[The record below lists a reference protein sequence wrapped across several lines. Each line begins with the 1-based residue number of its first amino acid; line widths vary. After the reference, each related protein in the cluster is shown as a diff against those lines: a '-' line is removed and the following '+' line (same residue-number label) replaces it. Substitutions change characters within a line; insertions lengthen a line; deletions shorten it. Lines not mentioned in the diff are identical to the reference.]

1 MMSSN
6 VNNTSNQVS
15 YAINQQIKPKE
26 YPCRIIAFELKP
38 QDIKFTNQITKRSN
52 KARIVKC
59 DFTTNYYNIS
69 PNNNCIRWLR
79 KVKLEL
85 NPYVKTKF
93 PTVTEPVNP
102 YIDNAKIDNEWH
114 LCTLY
119 IKPGQY
125 ASVNDIVKEINKNII
140 ESVKDLFKLK
150 ITTSGTGNTFDAEEN
165 AELLYDKY
173 YYTLVTA
180 IANGTDIV
188 TIVTNDSNSTIGLNF
203 VFDMLPVTSDTVL
216 STTDDFI
223 NVFEQPN
230 LIENYT
236 TKILPH
242 IIKCNQHNFYIT
254 NDDFLKYM
262 YLLDLKSIDSY
273 YYNFTIDDDI
283 LIKLGFELP
292 KIIYNSKY
300 MVNYEGI
307 YDEVDESLRRFEN
320 NPIYSIKGV
329 YYSEI
334 IYTGPVLTSHKYA
347 INTSRDI
354 SINQKNMPIYDKYN
368 ININDNIMN
377 YISNDAIYNYFIK
390 QTHYANNTINLSIP
404 MDIDVRITQN
414 SDIEQIINVESL
426 TNPINIIAKY
436 NTIGTNNSV
445 YNSSQQ
451 YIDINNT
458 INIPDSGIYVYLTSA
473 NQRYPIIKSDA
484 TLHVVYLG

>member
-1 MMSSN
+1 M
-6 VNNTSNQVS
+6 
-15 YAINQQIKPKE
+15 
-26 YPCRIIAFELKP
+26 
-38 QDIKFTNQITKRSN
+38 
-52 KARIVKC
+52 
-59 DFTTNYYNIS
+59 
-69 PNNNCIRWLR
+69 
-79 KVKLEL
+79 
-85 NPYVKTKF
+85 
-93 PTVTEPVNP
+93 
-102 YIDNAKIDNEWH
+102 
-114 LCTLY
+114 
-119 IKPGQY
+119 
-125 ASVNDIVKEINKNII
+125 
-140 ESVKDLFKLK
+140 
-150 ITTSGTGNTFDAEEN
+150 
-165 AELLYDKY
+165 
-173 YYTLVTA
+173 TA

-188 TIVTNDSNSTIGLNF
+188 TIVTDDSNNTIGLNF

-283 LIKLGFELP
+283 FIKLGFELP

-307 YDEVDESLRRFEN
+307 YDEVDESLRKLEN

-334 IYTGPVLTSHKYA
+334 IYTGPVLTSHKYE

-354 SINQKNMPIYDKYN
+354 GINQKNMSIYDKYN

-390 QTHYANNTINLSIP
+390 QTHYANNMINLNIP
-404 MDIDVRITQN
+404 TDIDVRITQN

-426 TNPINIIAKY
+426 TNPINTIAKY
-436 NTIGTNNSV
+436 NIIGTNDTIYDSIRR
-445 YNSSQQ
+445 S
-451 YIDINNT
+451 IDINNT

-473 NQRYPIIKSDA
+473 NQRYPIVKSDA